1 MSDTWRDCEG
11 QLVDGAFTLR
21 RHLGGS
27 DHSVVFLTERLQGQP
42 QKAAIKFIQAD
53 AANADRQ
60 LARWKQAAQLSH
72 PNLIKLFETGRCQ
85 LAGMDLLYVVM
96 ECAEE
101 NLSQFLPQRAL
112 SPAETR
118 DMLEPFLDT
127 LTYLHSQGFVQGHI
141 KPSNILA
148 IDDQLKLSSDSLCR
162 IGEARGSIGKPD
174 AYTPPEAAT
183 QKASPA
189 GDVWSLGVTL
199 VETLTQ
205 RLPDNASAPSQPA
218 AQEDLAL
225 PDTLP
230 QPFLDIAR
238 HCLRRDSQR
247 RWTVAEISNRLNPP
261 PTPPAPTVAAQTT
274 PAQTT
279 PAPTPIKSAPLAP
292 PEVAPPP
299 KPPAFIDPLSVPLSP
314 VAPLGKKQTLQNQ
327 TVPGKSSPA
336 ISYYIV
342 IGVLTALTLG
352 AVLAIPRL
360 LNRGGQT
367 EPASPIANRPN
378 IQPDRQPTPT
388 KQESVP
394 SNTPPKSQKPTPAP
408 ALQTQDLAQDSS
420 PATNE
425 KKSSKD
431 QASAAPE
438 SASLRTAVPRSGTPP
453 SAPFVANRDA
463 SIAAGA
469 VTPGEVLTQVLPDIS
484 DKSRSTIRGTVKVI
498 VKVRVDSSGNV
509 TTAELAAT
517 GPSRF
522 FADAALD
529 AAHRWD
535 FAPAKVDGHNVP
547 SEWLLHFNFTQVDT
561 TVTPLPTKP

>member
-1 MSDTWRDCEG
+1 
-11 QLVDGAFTLR
+11 
-21 RHLGGS
+21 
-27 DHSVVFLTERLQGQP
+27 VVFLTERAANN

-72 PNLIKLFETGRCQ
+72 ANLIKLFETGRCQ

-96 ECAEE
+96 EYAEE
-101 NLSQFLPQRAL
+101 NLSQFLPQRPL

-148 IDDQLKLSSDSLCR
+148 IDDQLKLSSDTLCR
-162 IGEARGSIGKPD
+162 IGEARGSLGKPD

-205 RLPDNASAPSQPA
+205 RAPDSASVSSRPA
-218 AQEDLAL
+218 AQEEPPL

-238 HCLRRDSQR
+238 HCLRRDSKH
-247 RWTVAEISNRLNPP
+247 RWTVAEISTCLNPP
-261 PTPPAPTVAAQTT
+261 PAPPAPTVSVQAT
-274 PAQTT
+274 PAQT
-279 PAPTPIKSAPLAP
+279 PTKSAPLVP
-292 PEVAPPP
+292 PEGAPPP
-299 KPPAFIDPLSVPLSP
+299 KPTAFVDPLSVPLSP
-314 VAPLGKKQTLQNQ
+314 VPPLDKKHTLQNQ
-327 TVPGKSSPA
+327 TIPGKSSPA
-336 ISYYIV
+336 MSYYIF
-342 IGVLTALTLG
+342 IGVLVALTLG
-352 AVLAIPRL
+352 ALLAIPRL
-360 LNRGGQT
+360 LDHGGQT
-367 EPASPIANRPN
+367 EPASPVVNRPSV
-378 IQPDRQPTPT
+378 QPDRQPTPT

-394 SNTPPKSQKPTPAP
+394 SNNQPKSQKPAPVPDKPAQRS
-408 ALQTQDLAQDSS
+408 ALQPDLAQDS
-420 PATNE
+420 PQATNE
-425 KKSSKD
+425 KKTNKD
-431 QASAAPE
+431 QPSAAPE
-438 SASLRTAVPRSGTPP
+438 SASLRTAVPRSNSDTT
-453 SAPFVANRDA
+453 APFVANRDA

-509 TTAELAAT
+509 TSAELTAS

-522 FADAALD
+522 FADAALQ
-529 AAHRWD
+529 AARRWD

-547 SEWLLHFNFTQVDT
+547 SEWLLHFNFTQSDAN
-561 TVTPLPTKP
+561 VTPLPTKP